1 MELRFH
7 WMMPKGGEVGMKTA
21 QETSRVATT
30 KASSP
35 AALPD
40 MEGWTRFA
48 RCAEDVGIESVLL
61 SFSRY
66 EPDTILVACA
76 VGRVTT
82 KLGFIVAYRLGL
94 MQPATFV
101 QQINTLSG
109 LIEGRV
115 SLNIV
120 AGSSAVEQRGYG
132 DFLDHDERYA
142 RAEEFL
148 SVCRGFWSNNGDV
161 NFAGKYCHVEKG
173 KIYTPFQAANST
185 VAAASTAPAFSG
197 PASDVAGYSRRRSAA
212 TSTAPSEVSEDSRRR
227 TGPEIYVSG
236 HSEQAQH
243 LALTQG
249 SCWLR
254 LIDTPEKLSAT
265 VSHFRSNGVEVCLRL
280 CIVCRPTHEEALAA
294 ANALLPSEEIG
305 REERGILSRS
315 DSKTLK
321 DALAAA
327 DSVGWMNRN
336 LWAGLVP
343 YYGSSAI
350 TLVGTPR
357 DIANAFL
364 EYKKIGVTQFII
376 AGWPKLDEMMIFGRE
391 VLPLIRAAEAQQ
403 MTEPAAT
410 K

>member
-1 MELRFH
+1 MKLRFH
-7 WMMPKGGEVGMKTA
+7 WMLPKGGEVGMKTA

-30 KASSP
+30 KAGSA

-40 MEGWTRFA
+40 MEGWVRFA
-48 RCAEDVGIESVLL
+48 RCAEEAGIESVLL

-66 EPDTILVACA
+66 EPDTIFVACA
-76 VGRVTT
+76 VGQAT
-82 KLGFIVAYRLGL
+82 KRLKFIVAYRLGL

-109 LIEGRV
+109 VIAGRV

-120 AGSSAVEQRGYG
+120 AGSSTVEQRGYG
-132 DFLDHDERYA
+132 DFLEHDERYA

-148 SVCRGFWSNNGDV
+148 SVCRSFWANNGDV
-161 NFAGKYCHVEKG
+161 NFAGKYCRIEHG
-173 KIYTPFQAANST
+173 KLFTPFL
-185 VAAASTAPAFSG
+185 AP
-197 PASDVAGYSRRRSAA
+197 D
-212 TSTAPSEVSEDSRRR
+212 R
-227 TGPEIYVSG
+227 TMPEIYVSG

-249 SCWLR
+249 SCYLR
-254 LIDTPEKLSAT
+254 LIDTPEKLEP
-265 VSHFRSNGVEVCLRL
+265 VVKRFRESNVEVCLRL
-280 CIVCRPTHEEALAA
+280 CVVCRPTHEEAVAA
-294 ANALLPSEEIG
+294 AEALLPPEEVG
-305 REERGILSRS
+305 RQERRILSSS

-327 DSVGWMNRN
+327 DDVGWMNRN

-350 TLVGTPR
+350 TLVGSP
-357 DIANAFL
+357 DDLAEAFL

-391 VLPLIRAAEAQQ
+391 VVPRVREAESH
-403 MTEPAAT
+403 E
-410 K
+410 

>member
-1 MELRFH
+1 MNLRFH
-7 WMMPKGGEVGMKTA
+7 WMMPKGGEVGMRTA

-40 MEGWTRFA
+40 MQGWTRFA
-48 RCAEDVGIESVLL
+48 RCAEDAGIESVLL

-76 VGRVTT
+76 VGQVTT
-82 KLGFIVAYRLGL
+82 KLKFIVAYRMGL

-109 LIEGRV
+109 LIDGRV

-120 AGSSAVEQRGYG
+120 AGSSTAEQRGYG

-148 SVCRGFWSNNGDV
+148 AVCRAFWANDAEV
-161 NFAGKYCHVEKG
+161 NFAGNYCRVEKG
-173 KIYTPFQAANST
+173 KIYTPFQS
-185 VAAASTAPAFSG
+185 
-197 PASDVAGYSRRRSAA
+197 SDRRA
-212 TSTAPSEVSEDSRRR
+212 
-227 TGPEIYVSG
+227 PEIYVSG

-243 LALTQG
+243 LALVQG

-254 LIDTPEKLSAT
+254 LIDTPEKLSPI
-265 VSHFRSNGVEVCLRL
+265 VSHFRTKGVEVCLRL
-280 CIVCRPTHEEALAA
+280 CVVCRPTHEEALAA
-294 ANALLPSEEIG
+294 AQALLPSEEVG

-327 DSVGWMNRN
+327 DNVGWLNRN

-343 YYGSSAI
+343 YYGSSAM

-357 DIANAFL
+357 DLADAFL
-364 EYKKIGVTQFII
+364 EYKRIGITQFII
-376 AGWPKLDEMMIFGRE
+376 AGWPKLEEMMIFGRE
-391 VLPLIRAAEAQQ
+391 VLPLVRAAEQQ
-403 MTEPAAT
+403 QQ
-410 K
+410 

>member
-1 MELRFH
+1 
-7 WMMPKGGEVGMKTA
+7 MKTA

-30 KASSP
+30 KANSP

-48 RCAEDVGIESVLL
+48 RCAEDAGIESVLL

-66 EPDTILVACA
+66 EPDTILIACA
-76 VGRVTT
+76 MGQVTT
-82 KLGFIVAYRLGL
+82 RLKFIVAYRMGL

-101 QQINTLSG
+101 QQINTLSCV
-109 LIEGRV
+109 IDGRV

-120 AGSSAVEQRGYG
+120 AGSSTVEQHGYG

-148 SVCRGFWSNNGDV
+148 EVCRAFWARNGDV

-173 KIYTPFQAANST
+173 RIYTPFQAPDRKS
-185 VAAASTAPAFSG
+185 
-197 PASDVAGYSRRRSAA
+197 
-212 TSTAPSEVSEDSRRR
+212 
-227 TGPEIYVSG
+227 PEIYVSG

-243 LALTQG
+243 LALTRG
-249 SCWLR
+249 SCYLR

-265 VSHFRSNGVEVCLRL
+265 VSHFRANGVDVCLRL
-280 CIVCRPTHEEALAA
+280 CVVCRPTHDEALAA
-294 ANALLPSEEIG
+294 AHALLPSQEVE

-327 DSVGWMNRN
+327 DDVGWLNRN

-343 YYGSSAI
+343 YYGSSAM
-350 TLVGTPR
+350 TLVGTPE
-357 DIANAFL
+357 DLAAAFL
-364 EYKKIGVTQFII
+364 EYKKIGVSQFII
-376 AGWPKLDEMMIFGRE
+376 AGWPKLEEMMIFGRE
-391 VLPLIRAAEAQQ
+391 VLPLVRTAER
-403 MTEPAAT
+403 EV
-410 K
+410 

>member
-1 MELRFH
+1 MKLRFH

-40 MEGWTRFA
+40 MHGWARFA
-48 RCAEDVGIESVLL
+48 RCAEDAGIESVLL

-76 VGRVTT
+76 VGQVTT
-82 KLGFIVAYRLGL
+82 KLKFIVAYRLGL

-109 LIEGRV
+109 LIDGRV

-120 AGSSAVEQRGYG
+120 AGSSTVEQRGYG

-148 SVCRGFWSNNGDV
+148 AVCRAFWEGNDEV
-161 NFAGKYCHVEKG
+161 NFSGKYSRVEKG
-173 KIYTPFQAANST
+173 KIYTPFHVPISPEDFQSRDSEAVQRVHSQW
-185 VAAASTAPAFSG
+185 PAR
-197 PASDVAGYSRRRSAA
+197 P
-212 TSTAPSEVSEDSRRR
+212 
-227 TGPEIYVSG
+227 GPEIYVSG

-243 LALTQG
+243 LALAQG

-254 LIDTPEKLSAT
+254 LIDTPEKLSAS

-280 CIVCRPTHEEALAA
+280 CVVCRPTHEEALAA
-294 ANALLPSEEIG
+294 AQALLPSEDVG
-305 REERGILSRS
+305 REERGILARS

-327 DSVGWMNRN
+327 DNVGWLNKN

-343 YYGSSAI
+343 YYGSSAM
-350 TLVGTPR
+350 TLVGTPY
-357 DIANAFL
+357 DLANAFL
-364 EYKKIGVTQFII
+364 EYKRIGVTQFII
-376 AGWPKLDEMMIFGRE
+376 AGWPKLDEMLIFGRE
-391 VLPLIRAAEAQQ
+391 VLPLVRAAEEQSQQ
-403 MTEPAAT
+403 SC
-410 K
+410 

>member
-1 MELRFH
+1 MNLRFH
-7 WMMPKGGEVGMKTA
+7 WMLPKGGEVGMKTA

-30 KASSP
+30 KTGSA

-40 MEGWTRFA
+40 MEGWVRFA
-48 RCAEDVGIESVLL
+48 RCAEEAGIESVLL

-66 EPDTILVACA
+66 EPDTIFVACA
-76 VGRVTT
+76 VGQVAK
-82 KLGFIVAYRLGL
+82 KLKFIVAYRLGL

-109 LIEGRV
+109 VIGGRV

-120 AGSSAVEQRGYG
+120 AGSSMAEQRGYG
-132 DFLDHDERYA
+132 DFLEHDERYA

-148 SVCRGFWSNNGDV
+148 SVCRSFWANNGEV
-161 NFAGKYCHVEKG
+161 NFSGKYCRVEHG
-173 KIYTPFQAANST
+173 KIYTPF
-185 VAAASTAPAFSG
+185 VAPDRES
-197 PASDVAGYSRRRSAA
+197 
-212 TSTAPSEVSEDSRRR
+212 
-227 TGPEIYVSG
+227 PEIYVSG

-249 SCWLR
+249 SCYLR
-254 LIDTPEKLSAT
+254 LIDTPDRLAPVVKR
-265 VSHFRSNGVEVCLRL
+265 FRENGVEVCLRL
-280 CIVCRPTHEEALAA
+280 CVICRPTHDEAGRAA
-294 ANALLPSEEIG
+294 EALLPPEEIG
-305 REERGILSRS
+305 RQERRILSTS

-327 DSVGWMNRN
+327 DNVGWMNRN

-350 TLVGTPR
+350 TLVGTPQ
-357 DIANAFL
+357 DLAEAFL

-391 VLPLIRAAEAQQ
+391 VIPLVRQYE
-403 MTEPAAT
+403 
-410 K
+410 

>member
-1 MELRFH
+1 MR
-7 WMMPKGGEVGMKTA
+7 TA

-30 KASSP
+30 KAGSA

-40 MEGWTRFA
+40 MEGWENFA
-48 RCAEDVGIESVLL
+48 RCAEEAGIESVLL

-66 EPDTILVACA
+66 EPDTIFVACA
-76 VGRVTT
+76 VGQAAK
-82 KLGFIVAYRLGL
+82 KLKFIVAYRLGL

-109 LIEGRV
+109 VIGGRV

-120 AGSSAVEQRGYG
+120 AGSSMIEQRGYG

-148 SVCRGFWSNNGDV
+148 SVCRSFWANNGAV
-161 NFAGKYCHVEKG
+161 NFNGKYCRIEHG
-173 KIYTPFQAANST
+173 KLFTPFLS
-185 VAAASTAPAFSG
+185 P
-197 PASDVAGYSRRRSAA
+197 D
-212 TSTAPSEVSEDSRRR
+212 R
-227 TGPEIYVSG
+227 TMPEIYVSG

-249 SCWLR
+249 SCYLR
-254 LIDTPEKLSAT
+254 LIDTPEKLEP
-265 VSHFRSNGVEVCLRL
+265 VVLRFRENGVEVCLRL
-280 CIVCRPTHEEALAA
+280 CVVCRPTRAEAIAA
-294 ANALLPSEEIG
+294 AEALLPPEEI
-305 REERGILSRS
+305 ERQERRILSTS

-327 DSVGWMNRN
+327 DEVGWMNRN

-350 TLVGTPR
+350 TLVGSPE
-357 DIANAFL
+357 DLADAFID
-364 EYKKIGVTQFII
+364 YKKIGVTQFII
-376 AGWPKLDEMMIFGRE
+376 AGWPKRDEMMIFGRDVIPRVRE
-391 VLPLIRAAEAQQ
+391 AERRL
-403 MTEPAAT
+403 
-410 K
+410 